1 MSPKAA
7 AREAITRTAAFGLAA
22 VVLGS
27 ALYWGVNAYRKAQ
40 LQKNVTVLVLD
51 SSERLEAALALETD
65 AATASNPQTVARL
78 DEQAQEVDKHVIE
91 MRDMSASHNRELVAA
106 AEDYLLTARQIL
118 RQLAASHRYRVQVS
132 ASESALRE
140 HMRKASGRSKA
151 WIDEAIRIKD
161 RMERNFFDYRVSA
174 EALERLL
181 ASYPSARGKLA
192 AQITAPLLADETV
205 ESARKRALANY
216 KRITANVEQARQLA
230 AVR

>member
-1 MSPKAA
+1 MSKAS
-7 AREAITRTAAFGLAA
+7 ARGTITRTAALGLAA

-27 ALYWGVNAYRKAQ
+27 ALYWGAGAYLKAQ
-40 LQKNVTVLVLD
+40 LQKSVAVLVRD

-65 AATASNPQTVARL
+65 AATSSSAQTVARL

-91 MRDMSASHNRELVAA
+91 MRDMNSSRNRELAAA
-106 AEDYLLTARQIL
+106 AEDYLLTVRQIL

-140 HMRKASGRSKA
+140 HMRKSGGRSKA
-151 WIDEAIRIKD
+151 WIDEAIRAKD
-161 RMERNFFDYRVSA
+161 RMERNYFDYRVSA

-192 AQITAPLLADETV
+192 AQLAAPLLADETV
-205 ESARKRALANY
+205 ESARKRALGSY